1 MQVDD
6 VIRGIAKHSGKS
18 GRVLS
23 VELGHA
29 PTWVSSVG
37 ARGRDP
43 QLSSVVRVADLS
55 GVDVCLVDR
64 ATGETIATID
74 PPEHQEPSH

>member
-1 MQVDD
+1 MQVDS
-6 VIRGIAKHSGKS
+6 VIREIAEHSGKS
-18 GRVLS
+18 GRTLS

-43 QLSSVVRVADLS
+43 QLSSVVRIADLV
-55 GVDVCLVDR
+55 GVDLCLVDR
-64 ATGETIATID
+64 STGQTIATID
-74 PPEHQEPSH
+74 PPAHQEPSH